1 MAGRRRVGV
10 RELRQ
15 NLSAYLRKV
24 AVFEVTERGRRVA
37 VLAPLPE
44 ASTPLGRLV
53 ASGRAEAAVGD
64 VLDLGLPEGSPSRRL
79 SAALEEEREERI

>member
-1 MAGRRRVGV
+1 M
-10 RELRQ
+10 REFRQ

-24 AVFEVTERGRRVA
+24 AALGESFEVTELGRRVA

-44 ASTPLGRLV
+44 ESTPPGRLV
-53 ASGRAEAAVGD
+53 ASGRAEAAGGD

-79 SAALEEEREERI
+79 SGALEEEREERI